1 MAFRVNGSA
10 PMIKAEVS
18 GSCPSVASA
27 SVGTM
32 NLAVSGVTPD
42 MCIDA
47 VFASAH
53 SAGFYILG
61 CQVLSANNVQIGL
74 WNTTVAGPVAQGGTT
89 FRFISK

>member
-53 SAGFYILG
+53 SAGFYIVG

-74 WNTTVAGPVAQGGTT
+74 WNTTAGAIAQAGTT